1 MTTLTEEEKVIIGGL
16 FLLKATCIS
25 SLLEFFDKIVYEG
38 KPWGLRKDFK
48 ATLKKLV
55 CDKWLYSSYG
65 SNYVCDDKVNCE
77 FIQEELMKSASFMA
91 LLEKCTNFVLSGNC
105 EKLRVFSN
113 QYYSASFGVEENIGV
128 CWLLAHRFE
137 EADKIA
143 DEMAKASKKSRWYFS
158 GVEKMETREYHLGQM
173 FATVFKLGKADK
185 AMLEM
190 PRHIQLQQLP
200 SWINYLVSHSL
211 PLPNWRSLVKEDKLS
226 DEQRRCFMALA
237 FMEGDREVLGELKD
251 DSKET
256 CLLYEAYL
264 NMLQGDWKTADA
276 RFTKFI
282 NSTDLLRSLEGFL
295 RDMVLSFS
303 LFSACLS
310 KAPHSRIAK
319 WTDCLQNGLFKDSR
333 YCFPQLEEAIAN
345 GKYGGWESDKGND
358 DSSGYM
364 LALYSLVN
372 SYLLNPTIKQTE
384 YPHLIE
390 MVGKL
395 FDDRQNVLGV
405 YLGSALVNLL
415 SADDPRQKELAAQ
428 MDKFQIARPVSTV
441 RKASWEVL
449 LDELAGVEV
458 VQDKQEVATAK
469 KAPEGRIVW
478 KLESASDYLDGNKKW
493 NVLYDIKIIYQKALK
508 RGGFSEGRVLFGDA
522 LLSGKYDSCLSE
534 KELNVKSCIK
544 ASYYSTL
551 TSNVLDY
558 LVDSENVCLNKLDN
572 PVKLVKDEN
581 ALQSVVRADG
591 SVVLTTKYPL
601 KPSYRGNETILDFS
615 ETGICRYYRIGE
627 KASPLERIFDKF
639 GKNGKL
645 IIPQKGR
652 ARLQETIGRI
662 TRVMPVTGA
671 LMQDAYKELPV
682 VEGQLEMHVLITR
695 EQDCFQLEFRCRPI
709 PELDLFVQPGKGAEK
724 RVVTIGETQKF
735 LVRNLAQE
743 ADAFEKLVEKC
754 SSLPNEVKKQHG
766 CELDDFE
773 QILRVLSEM
782 REAGFVLDWREGAP
796 ITVSKKVM
804 PTAMKLSASS
814 GMDWFGISGELKV
827 SEEKVITLQE
837 LLEAMEARVGNFIRL
852 GEGEYLQLTREL
864 LRKAEALKTA
874 IIPDKKSLKLSTA
887 ALPMLSSV
895 FDGGLPQE
903 IQAQLDRIK
912 SAFEK
917 EIPIPTTFQGTLRPY
932 QEDGFRYLARLADCQ
947 IGCCLADDMGLGK
960 TIELL
965 ALLLREARNGAALVV
980 CPASLCRNWEREA
993 QRFAPTL
1000 HTVVLPVTNRQEVL
1014 EKAGKG
1020 DLVITSYGV
1029 LQSEEELFETVAWN
1043 VVILDEAQA
1052 IKNHLAKRTKS
1063 SKQLHGKI
1071 RIASTGTP
1079 VENNLLELWSIFDFL
1094 NPGLLGKASDFESR
1108 FCENGLPKS
1117 SLKRLVSPLIMRR
1130 KKSEVLDDL
1139 PPKTEILLPVA
1150 LSSEEQA
1157 LYEALRRKALEKL
1170 SGEDEK
1176 SRIAILAELTR
1187 LRRFCCHPSLV
1198 SSVPMEPLEG
1208 AKVMRLLELAR
1219 DLREA
1224 GNRALIF
1231 SQYVDF
1237 LHIVRDIF
1245 DKEGISYQYLD
1256 GSTPPA
1262 ARMTAVDEFQAGNGD
1277 FFLISLKAGGTGLNL
1292 TAANY
1297 VILTDPWWNPAVEE
1311 QAADRVHRIGQS
1323 QPVTLYRMITSD
1335 TVEERV
1341 LELHAR
1347 KKKSS
1352 DEILSE
1358 SESSGVSVQELM
1370 ALFGE
1375 R

>member
-1 MTTLTEEEKVIIGGL
+1 M
-16 FLLKATCIS
+16 
-25 SLLEFFDKIVYEG
+25 
-38 KPWGLRKDFK
+38 
-48 ATLKKLV
+48 
-55 CDKWLYSSYG
+55 
-65 SNYVCDDKVNCE
+65 
-77 FIQEELMKSASFMA
+77 
-91 LLEKCTNFVLSGNC
+91 
-105 EKLRVFSN
+105 
-113 QYYSASFGVEENIGV
+113 
-128 CWLLAHRFE
+128 
-137 EADKIA
+137 ADKIA
-143 DEMAKASKKSRWYFS
+143 DEMAKAYKNSRWYFS
-158 GVEKMETREYHLGQM
+158 GGEKMETREYQLRKM
-173 FATVFKLGKADK
+173 FALVFKLGKADK
-185 AMLEM
+185 AMMEM
-190 PRHIQLQQLP
+190 PKHIQLQQLP
-200 SWINYLVSHSL
+200 LWINYLVSHSL
-211 PLPNWRSLVKEDKLS
+211 PLPDWRVLVKEGKLS

-237 FMEGDREVLGELKD
+237 FMEGDREALGKLKD
-251 DSKET
+251 DGKENS
-256 CLLYEAYL
+256 LLYEAYL
-264 NMLQGDWKTADA
+264 NMLEGDWKTADA
-276 RFTKFI
+276 RFTKFV
-282 NSTDLLRSLEGFL
+282 NSTDLLKSFEGFL

-310 KAPHSRIAK
+310 KAPHSRIVK
-319 WTDCLQNGLFKDSR
+319 WTDCLQYGLFDHSR
-333 YCFPQLEEAIAN
+333 YYFFQLEEAIAN
-345 GKYGGWESDKGND
+345 GKYGGYGNNKELD
-358 DSSGYM
+358 NSSGY
-364 LALYSLVN
+364 LLTLYALVN
-372 SYLLNPTIKQTE
+372 SYFLKPTVKQTE
-384 YPHLIE
+384 YPQLVK

-395 FDDRQNVLGV
+395 FDARQNVLGV

-415 SADDPRQKELAAQ
+415 PDDDTSQELAAR
-428 MDKFQIARPVSTV
+428 MDKFQIARPVENN
-441 RKASWEVL
+441 RKAAWEVL

-458 VQDKQEVATAK
+458 AQEAQADAKPKQ
-469 KAPEGRIVW
+469 APEGRIVW
-478 KLESASDYLDGNKKW
+478 KLESATENFGGDKKW
-493 NVLYDIKIIYQKALK
+493 NVLYDIMMIYQKALK
-508 RGGFSEGRVLFGDA
+508 RGGFSEGRMVYGDS

-534 KELNVKSCIK
+534 KELKVKSCIS
-544 ASYYSTL
+544 ASYYSSL
-551 TSNVLDY
+551 NSNALDY
-558 LVDSENVCLNKLDN
+558 LVDSDNVCLNKLDN

-581 ALQSVVRADG
+581 ALQSTVRADG
-591 SVVLTTKYPL
+591 TVVLTTKYPL
-601 KPSYRGNETILDFS
+601 KSSYRGDETILDFS
-615 ETGICRYYRIGE
+615 ETGICRYYRVGE
-627 KASPLERIFDKF
+627 KASPLQRIFDKF
-639 GKNGKL
+639 GENGKL
-645 IIPQKGR
+645 VIPQKGR
-652 ARLQETIGRI
+652 ARLQETIAHLA
-662 TRVMPVTGA
+662 RVLPVTGA
-671 LMQDAYKELPV
+671 LMQEAYKELPM

-709 PELDLFVQPGKGAEK
+709 SELDLFVQPGKGPEK
-724 RVVTIGETQKF
+724 RVVTIGETQK
-735 LVRNLAQE
+735 LLERKLSKE
-743 ADAFEKLVEKC
+743 ADAFKKQVEMC
-754 SSLPNEVKKQHG
+754 PSLPNEVKKQHD

-796 ITVSKKVM
+796 ITVSKKVT

-827 SEEKVITLQE
+827 SEKKVISLQE

-852 GEGEYLQLTREL
+852 GDGEYLQLTREL
-864 LRKAEALKTA
+864 LRKAEALKAA

-895 FDGGLPQE
+895 FDGGLPKE

-917 EIPIPTTFQGTLRPY
+917 EIPLPNTFQGTLRPY

-960 TIELL
+960 TIQLL

-1000 HTVVLPVTNRQEVL
+1000 HTVVLPVNNRQEVL
-1014 EKAGKG
+1014 KKAGKG
-1020 DLVITSYGV
+1020 DLIITSYGV
-1029 LQSEEELFETVAWN
+1029 LQSEEELFETVEWN
-1043 VVILDEAQA
+1043 VIILDEAQA

-1094 NPGLLGKASDFESR
+1094 NPGLLGKANDFESR

-1170 SGEDEK
+1170 SGKDET

-1187 LRRFCCHPSLV
+1187 LRRFCCHPSLAA
-1198 SSVPMEPLEG
+1198 SVAMEPLQG

-1219 DLREA
+1219 DLHEA

-1237 LHIVRDIF
+1237 LHIVRGVF

-1256 GSTPPA
+1256 GSTLPA

-1358 SESSGVSVQELM
+1358 SESSGVTVQELM
-1370 ALFGE
+1370 SLFGN

>member
-1 MTTLTEEEKVIIGGL
+1 MTLTEKEKYLIGTV
-16 FLLKATCIS
+16 FLLKNPNAPTLQTVFNI
-25 SLLEFFDKIVYEG
+25 IVNG
-38 KPWGLRKDFK
+38 I
-48 ATLKKLV
+48 
-55 CDKWLYSSYG
+55 YG
-65 SNYVCDDKVNCE
+65 GVG
-77 FIQEELMKSASFMA
+77 QEELRKTLKMLTKENWLFSPYGSYYMCSWKVTCE
-91 LLEKCTNFVLSGNC
+91 LLSELSSSERFLAILDKCFNDVIEGKHKELYNVHYSNIDV
-105 EKLRVFSN
+105 ELRLGMF
-113 QYYSASFGVEENIGV
+113 
-128 CWLLAHRFE
+128 WLLSHRFDQVDKL
-137 EADKIA
+137 ADKQV
-143 DEMAKASKKSRWYFS
+143 KVPRFFSGYFS
-158 GVEKMETREYHLGQM
+158 GKEEMNTREYHVRTM
-173 FATVFKLGKADK
+173 FAPLFSLDGAEKV
-185 AMLEM
+185 MLDM
-190 PRHIQLQQLP
+190 PTHIQLQQLP
-200 SWINYLVSHSL
+200 MWINYCISHSVQL
-211 PLPNWRSLVKEDKLS
+211 PDWRSLSKEGKLS
-226 DEQRRCFMALA
+226 DELRKSFMTLA
-237 FMEGDREVLGELKD
+237 FMEGNREALGSFAQGGDKV
-251 DSKET
+251 T
-256 CLLYEAYL
+256 NMLYEAYL

-276 RFTKFI
+276 RFTKFV

-295 RDMVLSFS
+295 RDTVLSFS

-319 WTDCLQNGLFKDSR
+319 WTDCLEDGLFHYSR
-333 YCFPQLEEAIAN
+333 YYFPQLEEAIAN
-345 GKYGGWESDKGND
+345 GKFGGLKNDKDIDN
-358 DSSGYM
+358 SNGYM
-364 LALYSLVN
+364 LTLYALVN

-384 YPHLIE
+384 YPHLVE

-395 FDDRQNVLGV
+395 FDARQNVLGV

-415 SADDPRQKELAAQ
+415 SDDDSIQKELDAQ
-428 MDKFQIARPVSTV
+428 MDKFQIARPVKNI
-441 RKASWEVL
+441 RKAAWEVL
-449 LDELAGVEV
+449 LDELADVEV
-458 VQDKQEVATAK
+458 AQEAQTEAKPKQ
-469 KAPEGRIVW
+469 APEGRIVW
-478 KLESASDYLDGNKKW
+478 KLDTATAYIGDGKKW
-493 NVLYDIKIIYQKALK
+493 NILYEIQMIYQRGLK
-508 RGGFSEGRVLFGDA
+508 RGGFSVGRVIYGDD
-522 LLSGKYDSCLSE
+522 LLSGKYDACLSE
-534 KELNVKSCIK
+534 KELQVKNYITASFFSHLQHK
-544 ASYYSTL
+544 A
-551 TSNVLDY
+551 LDC
-558 LVDSENVCLNKLDN
+558 LVDSENVCVNSLDN

-581 ALQSVVRADG
+581 VLQSTVKSNGTVE
-591 SVVLTTKYPL
+591 LTTRYPL
-601 KPSYRGNETILDFS
+601 RYHEKETLVDYS
-615 ETGICRYYRIGE
+615 EKGICRYYRLGE
-627 KASPLERIFDKF
+627 KTSPLESIFDRF
-639 GKNGKL
+639 AEEGKL
-645 IIPQKGR
+645 VIPPKGR

-662 TRVMPVTGA
+662 THVIPVTGA
-671 LMQDAYKELPV
+671 LMQEAYKELPV
-682 VEGQLEMHVLITR
+682 VEGQQEMHVLITR

-724 RVVTIGETQKF
+724 RVVTFGDAQKF
-735 LVRNLAQE
+735 LVRNLSQE
-743 ADAFEKLVEKC
+743 ADAFRKLLEKC
-754 SSLPNEVKKQHG
+754 QSLPNEVKKQHS

-773 QILRVLSEM
+773 QILRVLSEV

-796 ITVSKKVM
+796 ITVSQKVM

-827 SEEKVITLQE
+827 SEEKVISLQK
-837 LLEAMEARVGNFIRL
+837 LLEAMETRVGNFIRL

-864 LRKAEALKTA
+864 LRKAEALKAA
-874 IIPDKKSLKLSTA
+874 IIPDKKSLRLSTA

-895 FDGGLPQE
+895 FDGGLPKE

-912 SAFEK
+912 AAFEM

-1000 HTVVLPVTNRQEVL
+1000 HTVVLPMNNRKDVL

-1020 DLVITSYGV
+1020 DLLITSYGV

-1043 VVILDEAQA
+1043 VIILDEAQA

-1063 SKQLHGKI
+1063 SKQLHGRI

-1094 NPGLLGKASDFESR
+1094 NPGLLGKAADFESR

-1170 SGEDEK
+1170 SGADEK

-1187 LRRFCCHPSLV
+1187 LRRFCCHPSLA
-1198 SSVPMEPLEG
+1198 SSLAMEPLQG
-1208 AKVMRLLELAR
+1208 AKVMRLLELAH

-1237 LHIVRDIF
+1237 LHIVRGVF

-1256 GSTPPA
+1256 GSTPSA
-1262 ARMTAVDEFQAGNGD
+1262 ARMTAVDDFQAGNGD

-1358 SESSGVSVQELM
+1358 SESSGVTVQELM
-1370 ALFGE
+1370 SLFGE
-1375 R
+1375 QSITH